1 MESSMPT
8 ENSMVTESTLPLS
21 VESTE
26 TASTVLENQY
36 VSPVTNNE
44 SVVAES
50 PAAKERSPK
59 QKEADEGAAEILKRM
74 RGLYNTEFADIP
86 ANKRPKPPAWAARAA
101 LYKNGQ
107 EREDYIQ
114 NMMRNTRNSLMT
126 KNSADHNDGLGS
138 NSDVLMSQLMTALDT
153 ATRVAKQLKNST
165 RKGKRS
171 SAMNVAAN
179 YSMNSGMN
187 MDENASM
194 NSGENASMNS
204 DMNLNNNVPRT
215 SFTKSKRVSPL
226 MRKTKRASKRN
237 SLYNEP
243 PMTF

>member
-1 MESSMPT
+1 M
-8 ENSMVTESTLPLS
+8 
-21 VESTE
+21 
-26 TASTVLENQY
+26 
-36 VSPVTNNE
+36 
-44 SVVAES
+44 
-50 PAAKERSPK
+50 
-59 QKEADEGAAEILKRM
+59 
-74 RGLYNTEFADIP
+74 
-86 ANKRPKPPAWAARAA
+86 NKRPKPPAWAARAA
-101 LYKNGQ
+101 LYQNGE

-114 NMMRNTRNSLMT
+114 HMIRNTRNSLTT
-126 KNSADHNDGLGS
+126 KKSVNNNDMGNNGMGN

-179 YSMNSGMN
+179 YPMNSGMN
-187 MDENASM
+187 MAENASM

-204 DMNLNNNVPRT
+204 DMNVNNNVPAT

>member
-1 MESSMPT
+1 MA
-8 ENSMVTESTLPLS
+8 TESTLPLS

-26 TASTVLENQY
+26 TASTVLENQN

-86 ANKRPKPPAWAARAA
+86 VNKRPKPPAWAARAA
-101 LYKNGQ
+101 LYKKGD

-114 NMMRNTRNSLMT
+114 NMIRNTRNSLTT
-126 KNSADHNDGLGS
+126 KKSMNNNGMGNNNMGN

-153 ATRVAKQLKNST
+153 ATRVAKQLKNTT

-179 YSMNSGMN
+179 YPMNSGMN
-187 MDENASM
+187 MAAENASM

-204 DMNLNNNVPRT
+204 NMNVNNNVSNT
-215 SFTKSKRVSPL
+215 SFTRSKRVSPL
-226 MRKTKRASKRN
+226 MRKTKKASKKN